1 MANLQVKDID
11 DNLYTALK
19 TRAKN
24 KHRSLSQEVI
34 RLIEE
39 YLNQPDDTRIDST
52 RQFLTLSWAS
62 EKDESADDLIAQI
75 KRDRKESAKFKRQKN
90 VFD

>member
-1 MANLQVKDID
+1 
-11 DNLYTALK
+11 LK

-52 RQFLTLSWAS
+52 KQFLTLSWAS
-62 EKDESADDLIAQI
+62 DKDE
-75 KRDRKESAKFKRQKN
+75 
-90 VFD
+90 